1 MESIKCYIMPK
12 LVGCVLGM
20 GFAPT
25 WLSQVSPL
33 LHMTILTTVRVSP
46 VYAVVTRFVFRA
58 ISFRPEAPSWFAIG
72 VVHLTVY

>member
-1 MESIKCYIMPK
+1 
-12 LVGCVLGM
+12 
-20 GFAPT
+20 
-25 WLSQVSPL
+25 
-33 LHMTILTTVRVSP
+33 MTILTTVRVSP